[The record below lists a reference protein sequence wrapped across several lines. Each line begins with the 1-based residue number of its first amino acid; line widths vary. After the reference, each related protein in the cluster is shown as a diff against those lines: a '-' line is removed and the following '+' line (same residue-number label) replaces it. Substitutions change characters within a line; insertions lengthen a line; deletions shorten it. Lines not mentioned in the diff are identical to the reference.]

1 MKPAQKRKA
10 LYVIL
15 AVSALTLYNILPT
28 LFFYS
33 NNLNAPIGKAKALTE
48 SKNIAKRVNKLE
60 NETVKW
66 IESYCNLLHIKS
78 PKISF
83 TKKDPDLVNVSFSAE
98 KEARTFR
105 THMTKAGTL
114 IPFFPKRIV
123 PYETTSTG
131 ERTISEI
138 VDNKTVI
145 LKREIPI
152 HFDTDKVEEYFSFV
166 EMQDSEGSFTSEYR
180 NILDDRVFELTTAAT
195 SVSKE
200 TQNMEKTF
208 GNLSAAQK
216 TPFFLSI
223 SESILSY
230 KTLFSDNSHLLESF
244 YASIFRSHRYS
255 AQELYNSCVKGIQS
269 SKDNLIQEKVT
280 LKETIAKQEMDTA
293 DGTIAEISR
302 LRTLTRHE
310 ETLLNALTL
319 LQAKK
324 SIFVKERIFKVK
336 SEILAE
342 LRNKKI
348 EKQNV
353 FTLSTGESNPIIS
366 DIAVNYP
373 EHTVL
378 IQVAPELLAYSEKQ
392 SDTKKQKIYQLIY
405 DEIAKIKGITSEE
418 IQKNGSIFTLNL
430 AGLQDASSLLKFN
443 LKKVAEEKLSSL
455 EKSLKRYW
463 KRNSESLNTENY
475 KIISWD
481 AYSKLS
487 EQDKHFK
494 LALYSPVLENSSAP
508 AGFKNSSIY
517 VIGKDLLTLYDSLTS
532 ENQMEEGENVHG
544 DLMSLGSLLR
554 QSSARTF
561 LGNSYPFGDEF
572 KGDLIYEIPDFAGSL
587 LAATREEWT
596 VTGGGKYA
604 ILELSDR
611 RNRILTLNEI
621 ENREHSDLLKWK
633 DDYNQS
639 AANPKSEGHMMI
651 PAPTKSAFFS
661 NLALSWTKYFR
672 GDERKILH
680 WGLDLAGGTTVR
692 VALKDKQNNIVT
704 KEADLN
710 QGINELYRRVNKMG
724 VSDVTIRKE
733 GSHITLDFPATQ
745 SLSASELITSSSMT
759 FHIVNEK
766 FSPYNRDIGTSIAR
780 FLQEVWNEAL
790 VTNRTD
796 SESINKIA
804 FTHLYGDSQEEAAH
818 LPRSDAGRVLL
829 DNGLTLADPVN
840 SIMTSE
846 INDTISK
853 IGVLEGDSY
862 RDWQGSSNPLVVI
875 FNNYALEGA
884 SLKEVNS
891 GYDPSS
897 GNYLSFTIN
906 SSIAGKAESP
916 RETLHNWTSL
926 FATSQL
932 TEEKYSKYTGGQ
944 GWRLSAILN
953 GKIISMPRLADALK
967 DSGRIT
973 GSFTQKEVSRLA
985 ADLRAGSLT
994 YTPEIVSEES
1004 ISPDLGQK
1012 ERSQGIFAMGVAFA
1026 AVLALMIGYYRFAGV
1041 IASIAVIFNILIIW
1055 AVLQNLGAALTLPGI
1070 AGIILTIGM
1079 AVDANVLIFERI
1091 REELDAHGDL
1101 GRAISEGY
1109 KKAFTA
1115 IVDSNITTI
1124 IAAMILLNFDAGP
1137 VKGFALTL
1145 IIGIVSSMFT
1155 ALYMTRTFFNYW
1167 YKAGRGQTLK
1177 MANLIPN
1184 TGISFMK
1191 YGKVATGVAMVMM
1204 IVGGITLFEQR
1215 KTLFGMDF
1223 TGGMSLQVEVA
1234 GNTAEHSAK
1243 ELVYDAFTSAGIS
1256 SSEFTIREL
1265 KNSGTLK
1272 IYLSNALNNPGR
1284 IFSDLGKGAD
1294 ADAVT
1299 YSFEKNP
1306 KLSYIVT
1313 MLNKKGIT
1321 LTEKSMSTLDKN
1333 FSNISGQM
1341 SETMRNNAF
1350 YGLVLALLAILVYI
1364 TIRFEFTYAIS
1375 ATIGLGF
1382 DLLLTLAVLGIFK
1395 LFGLP
1400 LSIDLNTV
1408 AALMTII
1415 GYSLNDTIIVF
1426 DRIRSD
1432 LKVKKT
1438 TNFKDIINLSL
1449 NRTLSRTIM
1458 TSLTTLVVLLSLV
1471 ILGGKSIFNFSFLMT
1486 MGVIIGTLSTLFIA
1500 STFLLLFKG
1509 KEKKKAHSS
1518 STIISIN
1525 S

>member
-1 MKPAQKRKA
+1 MKAAQKRKA

-15 AVSALTLYNILPT
+15 AISALTLYNILPT

-33 NNLNAPIGKAKALTE
+33 NNLNAPIGKQKAITE
-48 SKNIAKRVNKLE
+48 SKSIAARVNKLE
-60 NETVKW
+60 DESIQW
-66 IESYCNLLHIKS
+66 IESYCKLLHVK
-78 PKISF
+78 PNKISF
-83 TKKDPDLVNVSFSAE
+83 NKKDPDLVSVTFPKE
-98 KEARTFR
+98 KEARVFK

-123 PYETTSTG
+123 PYETSSSDQ
-131 ERTISEI
+131 RTVAEI
-138 VDNKTVI
+138 IDNKTVT
-145 LKREIPI
+145 LKREIPV
-152 HFDTDKVEEYFSFV
+152 HFDTNKIEEYFSFV
-166 EMQDSEGSFTSEYR
+166 EMQNAEGSFSPEYR
-180 NILDDRVFELTTAAT
+180 NILDDRVFELTAAAISET
-195 SVSKE
+195 KE
-200 TQNMEKTF
+200 TQNIEKTF
-208 GNLSAAQK
+208 SKLSATQK
-216 TPFFLSI
+216 TPFFLGTA
-223 SESILSY
+223 ESILSY
-230 KTLFSDNSHLLESF
+230 KNLFTGNKELLESF
-244 YASIFRSHRYS
+244 YASVFRSHRYS
-255 AQELYNSCVKGIQS
+255 ANELYDACVKGIQA
-269 SKDNLIQEKVT
+269 SKDAIIQEKVT
-280 LKETIAKQEMDTA
+280 LKETIAKKEIDMA
-293 DGTIAEISR
+293 DGSIIEVSR
-302 LRTLTRHE
+302 LRTLNRHE
-310 ETLLNALTL
+310 TTLLDALTL
-319 LQAKK
+319 LQTKK
-324 SIFVKERIFKVK
+324 ALFTKEIPFKNK
-336 SEILAE
+336 EEILAE

-348 EKQNV
+348 ESQDT
-353 FTLSTGESNPIIS
+353 FTLSTGGTNPIIS
-366 DIAVNYP
+366 DISVSYP
-373 EHTVL
+373 DHSVKLE
-378 IQVAPELLAYSEKQ
+378 ISPALLAYAGTTNEAKQ
-392 SDTKKQKIYQLIY
+392 QKIYQLVY
-405 DEIAKIKGITSEE
+405 DEIAKIKSLTSEE
-418 IQKNGSIFTLNL
+418 IQKNGTSFTLNL
-430 AGLQDASSLLKFN
+430 EGLKGAKSLLKLN
-443 LKKVAEEKLSSL
+443 LKRIAQEKIHSL
-455 EKSLKRYW
+455 EKSLNRYW
-463 KRNSESLNTENY
+463 KRNSDSLSPENY
-475 KIISWD
+475 KVISWE

-494 LALYSPVLENSSAP
+494 LALYSPVLEEGIAP
-508 AGFKNSSIY
+508 AGFKNASIY
-517 VIGKDLLTLYDSLTS
+517 VIGKDLLTLYDKLTS
-532 ENQMEEGENVHG
+532 ENQMDEGENVHG
-544 DLMSLGSLLR
+544 DLMRLGDLLS
-554 QSSARTF
+554 QSSARTY

-572 KGDLIYEIPDFAGSL
+572 QGDLIYEIPDFAGSL
-587 LAATREEWT
+587 LAATREQWT
-596 VTGGGKYA
+596 VTGSGKYA

-621 ENREHSDLLKWK
+621 ENKEHADLLKWK

-639 AANPKSEGHMMI
+639 IANPKSEGHMMV
-651 PAPTKSAFFS
+651 PAPTKSAFLS

-680 WGLDLAGGTTVR
+680 CGIDLSGGSTVR
-692 VALKDKQNNIVT
+692 VALKDKQNRLVT

-724 VSDVTIRKE
+724 VSDVSIRKE
-733 GSHITLDFPATQ
+733 GSHITLDFPSTA

-766 FSPYNRDIGTSIAR
+766 FSMHNKDLGNSIAR

-790 VTNRTD
+790 VTGKTD
-796 SESINKIA
+796 TESVNKIA
-804 FTHLYGDSQEEAAH
+804 YTHLYGDSEEQANA

-829 DNGLTLADPVN
+829 DNGLELADPAN
-840 SIMTSE
+840 AIMTSS
-846 INDTISK
+846 INDTLSK

-862 RDWQGSSNPLVVI
+862 RDWQGSSNPLVII
-875 FNNYALEGA
+875 FNNFALEGA
-884 SLKEVNS
+884 SLKEVNA
-891 GYDPSS
+891 GYDPSA
-897 GNYLSFTIN
+897 GNYLSFTIK
-906 SSIAGKAESP
+906 SSSSDKLSDP

-926 FATSQL
+926 FATSTL
-932 TEEKYSKYTGGQ
+932 TDQRYAKYTNGQ
-944 GWRLSAILN
+944 GWRLSAVLN
-953 GKIISMPRLADALK
+953 GKIISMPRLQDALK

-994 YTPEIVSEES
+994 YTPEIISEES

-1012 ERSQGIFAMGVAFA
+1012 ERSQGIFAVTIAFA
-1026 AVLALMIGYYRFAGV
+1026 AVITLMIGYYRFAGV

-1091 REELDAHGDL
+1091 REELEAHGDL

-1167 YKAGRGQTLK
+1167 YKKGSTQTLK

-1184 TGISFMK
+1184 TGIPFMK
-1191 YGKVATGVAMVMM
+1191 YGKIATGAAMLLMV
-1204 IVGGITLFEQR
+1204 IGGITLFEQR

-1234 GNTAEHSAK
+1234 STDAEHSAK
-1243 ELVYDAFTSAGIS
+1243 QLVSDAFIASGIAS
-1256 SSEFTIREL
+1256 SDFSIREL
-1265 KNSGTLK
+1265 KSSGELK

-1284 IFSDLGKGAD
+1284 IFSDLGKGAS
-1294 ADAVT
+1294 ADAIT
-1299 YSFEKNP
+1299 YSYEKNP
-1306 KLSYIVT
+1306 KLAYIVSI
-1313 MLNKKGIT
+1313 LNKNGVQ
-1321 LTEKSMSTLDKN
+1321 LTKKSMTTLDKN
-1333 FSNISGQM
+1333 FSTISGQM

-1350 YGLVLALLAILVYI
+1350 YGLILALLAILVYI
-1364 TIRFEFTYAIS
+1364 TVRFEFTYAIS

-1382 DLLLTLAVLGIFK
+1382 DLLLTLAVLGICK
-1395 LFGLP
+1395 AFGLP

-1438 TNFKDIINLSL
+1438 TDFKDIVNLSL
-1449 NRTLSRTIM
+1449 NSTLSRTIM

-1471 ILGGKSIFNFSFLMT
+1471 ILGGKSIFNFSFLMM

-1500 STFLLLFKG
+1500 STFLLLFKK
-1509 KEKKKAHSS
+1509 KEKKKSHSS